1 MEEENNTGSSTP
13 KPVTSNDLG
22 QWLLDNAEQKGSDD
36 FNLMVSEYDRLVA
49 SEQAAQAPR
58 SIAHCA

>member
-36 FNLMVSEYDRLVA
+36 ENGRGATV
-49 SEQAAQAPR
+49 
-58 SIAHCA
+58 